1 MGLSNQIETLSQQ
14 VEDGK
19 NEVASLNKALELAA
33 EDGRRKK
40 PQRGKTSAGKD

>member
-1 MGLSNQIETLSQQ
+1 MELSNNIKTLSKQ

-33 EDGRRKK
+33 DNGRRKK
-40 PQRGKTSAGKD
+40 PQRGKRSARKN